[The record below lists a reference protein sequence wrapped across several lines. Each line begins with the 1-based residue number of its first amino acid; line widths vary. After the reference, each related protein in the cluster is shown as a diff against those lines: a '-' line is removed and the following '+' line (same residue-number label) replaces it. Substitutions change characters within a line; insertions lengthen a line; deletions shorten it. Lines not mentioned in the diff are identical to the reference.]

1 MLNQFVLVGRL
12 TKDPELVE
20 LENGKKVSNIT
31 LAIPRNYKNS
41 NGEYDIDYIDC
52 TLWNNVA
59 ENTSNYCKK
68 GDLIGVKGKMEVN
81 FDKENNKK
89 MTVVGERVTFLSSRN
104 MDKPENQK
112 DL

>member
-41 NGEYDIDYIDC
+41 NGEYDTDYIDC

-68 GDLIGVKGKMEVN
+68 GDLIGVKGKMEAN

>member
-20 LENGKKVSNIT
+20 LENEKKVSNIT

-41 NGEYDIDYIDC
+41 NGEYDTDYIDC

-68 GDLIGVKGKMEVN
+68 GDLIGVRGKMKVN